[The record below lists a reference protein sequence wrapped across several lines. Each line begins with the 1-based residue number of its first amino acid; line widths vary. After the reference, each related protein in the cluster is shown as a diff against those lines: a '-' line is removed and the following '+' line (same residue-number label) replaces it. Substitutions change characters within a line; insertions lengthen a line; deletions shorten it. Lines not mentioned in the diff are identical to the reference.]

1 MNSNFFC
8 IDNWPIVYIKNK
20 NSIITDEIIE
30 EYKKDYLSVLIR
42 CKNNNEK
49 IYIIINIYFRT
60 DVPIKFMQSIS
71 KFNKSIYDYNKKYV
85 NYIYILCESKIF
97 KNVLSMMIAMEKP
110 ASPYKIVRSTEKLK
124 KLFHENHGIQLDDN
138 NVMKSITSDLQVV

>member
-1 MNSNFFC
+1 M
-8 IDNWPIVYIKNK
+8 KN
-20 NSIITDEIIE
+20 IRRI
-30 EYKKDYLSVLIR
+30 IR

-49 IYIIINIYFRT
+49 VYIIINIYFNT
-60 DVPIKFMQSIS
+60 EVPIKFMQNIS

-97 KNVLSMMIAMEKP
+97 KNVLRMMITMEKP